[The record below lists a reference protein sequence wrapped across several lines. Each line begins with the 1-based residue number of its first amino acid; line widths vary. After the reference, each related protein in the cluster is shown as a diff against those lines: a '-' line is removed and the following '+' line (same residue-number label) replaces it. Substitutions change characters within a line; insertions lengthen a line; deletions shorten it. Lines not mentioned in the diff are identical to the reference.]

1 MLKFIKDNF
10 YFNRSITGP
19 GVNKILKYIKTHNPK
34 LKILK
39 FKSGARVYDWVVPD
53 EWIIKKAYFEDEN
66 GKRYADF
73 SKNNLHLVGFSRPVN
88 KWISREKLLRK
99 IHTHNIKNAIPYVT
113 SYYKKD
119 WGFCLAK
126 NEIKNLNSKRYKV
139 VIDSKFKKGNLKVGE
154 IFLKGKTKFEILFST
169 YICHPSMANNEL
181 SGPAIQNN
189 LIQYLSK
196 LKNRNFSY
204 RFVFLPETIGSIAY
218 INKKLKNLK
227 KNVNF

>member
-1 MLKFIKDNF
+1 MD
-10 YFNRSITGP
+10 
-19 GVNKILKYIKTHNPK
+19 
-34 LKILK
+34 
-39 FKSGARVYDWVVPD
+39 FKRK
-53 EWIIKKAYFEDEN
+53 IIKEN
-66 GKRYADF
+66 
-73 SKNNLHLVGFSRPVN
+73 
-88 KWISREKLLRK
+88 
-99 IHTHNIKNAIPYVT
+99 
-113 SYYKKD
+113 SYSQYKKCNSICYIILQKD

-227 KNVNF
+227 KM